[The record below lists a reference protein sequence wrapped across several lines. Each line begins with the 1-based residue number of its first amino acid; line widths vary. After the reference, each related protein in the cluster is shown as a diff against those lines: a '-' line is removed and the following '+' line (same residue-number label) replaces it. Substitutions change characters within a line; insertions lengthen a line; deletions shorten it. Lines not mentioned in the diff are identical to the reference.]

1 MPGLIDTGGDM
12 MEYINMFMIKAI
24 FQKAKKIRFIIP
36 ITHYQLHND
45 RGMLARELLR
55 KIQGI
60 FSHHHHTMA
69 DYMLPIVTKCKTGDD
84 EVDID
89 EFRILLKDQ
98 LRNEIQA

>member
-1 MPGLIDTGGDM
+1 
-12 MEYINMFMIKAI
+12 
-24 FQKAKKIRFIIP
+24 
-36 ITHYQLHND
+36 
-45 RGMLARELLR
+45 MLARELLR

-89 EFRILLKDQ
+89 EFRILLKD
-98 LRNEIQA
+98 